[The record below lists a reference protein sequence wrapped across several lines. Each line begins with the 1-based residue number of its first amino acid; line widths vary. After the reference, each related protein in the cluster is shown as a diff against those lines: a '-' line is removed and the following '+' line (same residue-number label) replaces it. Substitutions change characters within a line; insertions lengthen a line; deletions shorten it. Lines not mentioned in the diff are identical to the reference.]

1 MTTTEYDPPRM
12 VGPGRERIE
21 DARSPPAQAAATVQA
36 LTEGERR
43 VGVRFNP
50 SGLPE
55 VDATKFHVAGL
66 IDVMLAVAADPSHP
80 GARAADIAAERLEDA
95 CMWQVKALTAGRS

>member
-1 MTTTEYDPPRM
+1 MTTNDDDSPQRM

-21 DARSPPAQAAATVQA
+21 DARVSPAQAAATVQA

-50 SGLPE
+50 SGLRE
-55 VDATKFHVAGL
+55 VDATKFHIAGM
-66 IDVMLAVAADPSHP
+66 IDAMLAVAADPSHP
-80 GARAADIAAERLEDA
+80 GSRAADIAAERLEEA
-95 CMWQVKALTAGRS
+95 CMWQVKALTAKQ